1 MRAIPL
7 IGQVLLLATV
17 NVALALSAASTRR
30 ARNHYARLR
39 THPRRRGRVGHQ
51 FATAALNPV
60 VLNGMIAFGAQCL
73 GVAFLAVSLNFGLW
87 GYLSAPAF
95 GAAITE
101 TILEFSDA

>member
-7 IGQVLLLATV
+7 IGQVLLLALV
-17 NVALALSAASTRR
+17 NVALAISAASTRR
-30 ARNHYARLR
+30 ARRHYARLR
-39 THPRRRGRVGHQ
+39 KHPRKGRLGHSV
-51 FATAALNPV
+51 ATAGLNPV
-60 VLNGMIAFGAQCL
+60 VLNGMIAFAAQCL
-73 GVAFLAVSLNFGLW
+73 GIALLAVSLNFGLW